1 MKIPNRVSIRERP
14 EDENSRRD
22 FGHWE
27 GDTVV
32 GDQHKTGVHTEV
44 ERVSRL
50 LFAHPVT
57 HIRAKETC
65 LAQLCILGSLPKQA
79 RQSTTFDNFS
89 TQWGGDRLAALLSDS
104 KVGEVVPPT
113 ERTASVI

>member
-1 MKIPNRVSIRERP
+1 VSIRERP
-14 EDENSRRD
+14 EDVNSRRD

-50 LFAHPVT
+50 LFAVP

-65 LAQLCILGSLPKQA
+65 LAQLGIFGSLPKQA
-79 RQSTTFDNFS
+79 RQSTTLGNGS
-89 TQWGGDRLAALLSDS
+89 ENYLHTQLQEELGIRTYFATRT
-104 KVGEVVPPT
+104 VPG
-113 ERTASVI
+113 SG